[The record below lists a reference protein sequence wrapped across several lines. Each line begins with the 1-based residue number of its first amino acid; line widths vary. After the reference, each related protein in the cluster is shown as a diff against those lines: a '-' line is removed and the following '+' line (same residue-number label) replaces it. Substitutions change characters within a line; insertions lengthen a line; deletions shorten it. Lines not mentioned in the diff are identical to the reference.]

1 MILLVLLL
9 FAKIFKSQL
18 FTFGLFY
25 FVSFKVGGDR
35 LSSSDSDEDVL
46 ASIKDQDVLTS
57 IEDKDVLAS
66 VKDKDVD
73 NNEVKK

>member
-25 FVSFKVGGDR
+25 FVSFKVGGT
-35 LSSSDSDEDVL
+35 DSDEDVL
-46 ASIKDQDVLTS
+46 TSLKDQDVLTS